1 VEEKARDWEEEE
13 GKGQLVNQAPLIEEL
28 RKTSYTKAMLQ
39 KRLLDAIRHGW
50 KSTGKKAVRRVAR
63 PGR

>member
-28 RKTSYTKAMLQ
+28 RKVKN
-39 KRLLDAIRHGW
+39 
-50 KSTGKKAVRRVAR
+50 
-63 PGR
+63 